1 MTVHPVKPKHRPDK
15 ISLWAYFRA
24 FRRDILSAQPE
35 RLYQAWMAEFKTPF
49 FRSVMINQ
57 PELVKTVLNDRPK
70 DFPNSDSIGEAL
82 RPLLGQSVFLTNG
95 DIWERQRRIID
106 PAFEGG

>member
-35 RLYQAWMAEFKTPF
+35 RLYH
-49 FRSVMINQ
+49 
-57 PELVKTVLNDRPK
+57 D
-70 DFPNSDSIGEAL
+70 G
-82 RPLLGQSVFLTNG
+82 
-95 DIWERQRRIID
+95 
-106 PAFEGG
+106 

>member
-35 RLYQAWMAEFKTPF
+35 RLYHAWMAEFKTPF

-57 PELVKTVLNDRPK
+57 PELVKTVLKDRPK
-70 DFPNSDSIGEAL
+70 DFPKI
-82 RPLLGQSVFLTNG
+82 
-95 DIWERQRRIID
+95 RQHRRRVATTFGAKRFFD
-106 PAFEGG
+106 QRGHMGTPKTHY

>member
-35 RLYQAWMAEFKTPF
+35 RLYHACMAEFKTPF

-57 PELVKTVLNDRPK
+57 QRLFQPHILWGR
-70 DFPNSDSIGEAL
+70 SL
-82 RPLLGQSVFLTNG
+82 RLRADHGTQGCL
-95 DIWERQRRIID
+95 
-106 PAFEGG
+106 